1 MRCLK
6 CGSENLKVIDSRPST
21 ASNAIRR
28 RRECENCGYRFTT
41 FERLEDQPMVVIKK
55 NGDKEPFDRQKVQR
69 GLIAATVKRNV
80 TMDDLER
87 LIDLVLQDFKD
98 QDKQEVSS
106 TELGEAVLN
115 RLRDLDNVAYIRFA
129 SVYKQFN
136 TIDEFN
142 EEVRRF
148 SHDNTH

>member
-41 FERLEDQPMVVIKK
+41 FERLEDQPMVVVKK

>member
-80 TMDDLER
+80 AMDDLER

-98 QDKQEVSS
+98 QDKQEVTS

-148 SHDNTH
+148 SNDNTH